1 MKGHAWSLLYH
12 GLNTVL
18 NPGLKTLPMDSL
30 EAIILK
36 DIVKRSGVESF

>member
-1 MKGHAWSLLYH
+1 MKGYAWSLLYH

-18 NPGLKTLPMDSL
+18 NLGLKTLPMDSL

-36 DIVKRSGVESF
+36 DIVKRSGVESS